1 MPFLMVPIVHDA
13 NLELDFKMEA
23 AELPQTTENMA
34 LKVKV
39 KGLGEQ
45 RVSLNTENL
54 VKKTAAFALIQQV
67 SENMGTAF
75 APYVE
80 QLLPIIV
87 QNTSFDHSKQ
97 IKKLALKSFTNML
110 VAVGEPKNIELNQNI
125 FAQYTQS
132 LEKALARHDE
142 NSAKIM
148 VKALAN
154 NLRALNKHNTQR
166 RDFLTQAQIE
176 SLGPLLKATCDLV
189 ASVKSA
195 TKIVLSQTKKNF
207 EMDEE
212 DVERIKE
219 DLAKMTTVTTQVMEL
234 TGQLVEIFKTGAEQT
249 VRTGAFSYFASILS
263 DYNSVTEDEVIDA
276 LCFFCDFIEHTS
288 YDTPTVV

>member
-1 MPFLMVPIVHDA
+1 
-13 NLELDFKMEA
+13 
-23 AELPQTTENMA
+23 
-34 LKVKV
+34 
-39 KGLGEQ
+39 
-45 RVSLNTENL
+45 
-54 VKKTAAFALIQQV
+54 
-67 SENMGTAF
+67 
-75 APYVE
+75 
-80 QLLPIIV
+80 
-87 QNTSFDHSKQ
+87 
-97 IKKLALKSFTNML
+97 ML